1 MEDQRTVEEIHKE
14 FFDAYPDLRPV
25 RATEVESVTA
35 LPQLR
40 DRTDRQPISF
50 MDKVKHVVKSVPS
63 WFYLAPV
70 ITFFV
75 SSLSFG
81 TAGV

>member
-1 MEDQRTVEEIHKE
+1 MDTSP
-14 FFDAYPDLRPV
+14 FPP
-25 RATEVESVTA
+25 VTA
-35 LPQLR
+35 VEVRSITDSPQLR
-40 DRTDRQPISF
+40 DRTDRKPISF
-50 MDKVKHVVKSVPS
+50 MDKVKHVIKSVPA